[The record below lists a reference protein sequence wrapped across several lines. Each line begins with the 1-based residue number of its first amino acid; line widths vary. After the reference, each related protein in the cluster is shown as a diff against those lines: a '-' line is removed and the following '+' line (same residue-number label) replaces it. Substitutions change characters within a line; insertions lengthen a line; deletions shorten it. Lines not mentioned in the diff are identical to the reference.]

1 MAAQRGPKQRTLPN
15 LCAYSPRKP
24 VSFESALISS
34 PSVSPS
40 FQWRTSWEWWL
51 QMTSLSSSVFPY
63 SPTKEG
69 HCLPLTCILLE
80 IIIFTSMTFQIVDH
94 ISAQKSIL
102 IFLCFSVAC
111 KGHKYRT
118 DYLRKKKTNKIF
130 ALLFCCI
137 LLGNTKLFSHSSWV
151 MCIFWCPIPPLWW
164 AWKDSMVLQYLR
176 QVHLCISF
184 LCKPQAQE
192 SLGNA

>member
-1 MAAQRGPKQRTLPN
+1 
-15 LCAYSPRKP
+15 
-24 VSFESALISS
+24 
-34 PSVSPS
+34 
-40 FQWRTSWEWWL
+40 
-51 QMTSLSSSVFPY
+51 MTSLSSSVFPY

-80 IIIFTSMTFQIVDH
+80 IIILTSMAFQIVDRF
-94 ISAQKSIL
+94 SAQKSIL

-118 DYLRKKKTNKIF
+118 DYLRKKKNNKIF

-137 LLGNTKLFSHSSWV
+137 LLGNTKLFSHSSQV

-164 AWKDSMVLQYLR
+164 AWKESMVLLQYLM
-176 QVHLCISF
+176 QVHLCISS

-192 SLGNA
+192 SLGNAYNRAIEIMYIIIIKMLTVMRNLLQNWKFEVKVRNYISSIFLED